1 MSWFKT
7 YTKSSIGKKQV
18 MAVTGLAWAGFAV
31 THLLG
36 NIPLAFGAKEIFNA
50 YAKGLSDLGPL
61 LYIAELGLIVILV
74 LHMFLAFK
82 TRMENKAARPI
93 AYAVSARKGV
103 KGIASFTMPY
113 TGMAIFF
120 FLILHIVT
128 FKYGSYYCVGIES
141 AMDPKACSDG
151 VARDLYRTVAEEF
164 SKFWYSAIY
173 IVAMLTFGLHVSHGV
188 GSALQTF
195 GLNHPRYNSLVT
207 KLSTG
212 YGVFIAGGNILIVI
226 AVMVRGV

>member
-36 NIPLAFGAKEIFNA
+36 NIPLAIGAKDAFNA

-61 LYIAELGLIVILV
+61 LYIAELGLLGILV
-74 LHMFLAFK
+74 LHIYLAFK

-93 AYAVSARKGV
+93 AYAVNARKGE
-103 KGIASFTMPY
+103 KGLASFTMPY
-113 TGMAIFF
+113 TGMAIFA

-128 FKYGSYYCVGIES
+128 FKYGSYYCVGMEN
-141 AMDPKACSDG
+141 AMDPSLCPEG
-151 VARDLYRTVAEEF
+151 VARDLYRTVVEEF

-173 IVAMLTFGLHVSHGV
+173 IVAMITFGLHVGHGV
-188 GSALQTF
+188 GSAVQTF
-195 GLNHPRYNSLVT
+195 GLSHPRYNSLVS
-207 KLSTG
+207 KISIG
-212 YGVFIAGGNILIVI
+212 YGFLVGGGNILIVL
-226 AVMVRGV
+226 AVMVRGA